1 MSLEHAI
8 LGFLNYGP
16 STGYDLKK
24 LFDGSVR
31 HFWPADQSQIY
42 RTLSRLANRG
52 LISARQV
59 IQEDRP
65 NQKVYSLTDKGR
77 DLLMD
82 WLRTV
87 HPHEDKRYSFLIQ
100 VFFGGQMEDHDILP
114 VLEKRADELRRRLQG
129 FKELEADSQE
139 KINMYPERDRF
150 FWMLTLEHG
159 IWVEQSI
166 LTWLESVIERLKR
179 RDYGTLIQTLFK
191 DKRREQT

>member
-1 MSLEHAI
+1 MSLEYAI

-42 RTLSRLANRG
+42 RTLSRLASQGFIN
-52 LISARQV
+52 SRQV

-65 NQKVYSLTDKGR
+65 NQKVYSLTDQGR
-77 DLLMD
+77 EMLLD
-82 WLRTV
+82 WLSAQ

-100 VFFGGQMEDHDILP
+100 VFFAGQLADDDILA
-114 VLEKRADELRRRLQG
+114 VFEKRAEELRQRLRG
-129 FKELEADSQE
+129 FHDLERDVQK
-139 KINMYPERDRF
+139 KIKGYPERDRF

-159 IWVEQSI
+159 IWVEQAI
-166 LTWLESVIERLKR
+166 LKWLESVIDRLKR
-179 RDYGTLIQTLFK
+179 RDDATLT
-191 DKRREQT
+191 